1 MGLREIRVRRE
12 SCGDFFNFMM
22 IFGVSAA
29 TIGAEPEAHY
39 IEYFAD
45 EKERGRSCCIVLA
58 YDVFLTVNLLVCLL
72 QQTQINGFTE

>member
-45 EKERGRSCCIVLA
+45 EKERGRSCCIVL
-58 YDVFLTVNLLVCLL
+58 
-72 QQTQINGFTE
+72 

>member
-1 MGLREIRVRRE
+1 MLLIRWINGVERERDQSEKRE
-12 SCGDFFNFMM
+12 LLCFFNFMT

-45 EKERGRSCCIVLA
+45 EKERGRSCCIVL
-58 YDVFLTVNLLVCLL
+58 
-72 QQTQINGFTE
+72 

>member
-1 MGLREIRVRRE
+1 MT
-12 SCGDFFNFMM
+12 

-58 YDVFLTVNLLVCLL
+58 YDMF
-72 QQTQINGFTE
+72 I